1 MKIKKLKLFVKKV
14 MITYLKDIKKRD
26 YFTITIDGK
35 IVSYV
40 FPTYSTNY

>member
-1 MKIKKLKLFVKKV
+1 MKSKLKELQIFYHKN
-14 MITYLKDIKKRD
+14 IAKRD

-40 FPTYSTNY
+40 FWLY